1 MTWSGL
7 CRPAMADADDDLGDS
22 SDGDVTPR
30 VAERSSQATQP
41 GMDISDQGHRHTANV
56 LIKKKHRETRQ
67 VRMNV
72 GVRRQG

>member
-1 MTWSGL
+1 
-7 CRPAMADADDDLGDS
+7 MADADVDLG
-22 SDGDVTPR
+22 DGDVTPR
-30 VAERSSQATQP
+30 GAEPSSQATQP